1 MSQRGVSEE
10 ELERQ
15 IKLLWANQ
23 QQLAQALEQTI
34 RILAVVGKDE
44 IKDSDEF
51 RKMSN
56 DSQNGVRHV
65 LLTTRTLR

>member
-1 MSQRGVSEE
+1 MGVSEE

-44 IKDSDEF
+44 IQDSDEF

-56 DSQNGVRHV
+56 DSQNGVRQV